1 MKRRFLQ
8 YGLVAGLV
16 ASAAFAS
23 WAWLRPYD
31 FHPDP
36 AARCEILETL
46 VTRDQSFFW
55 VNVHVEMNPGLRH
68 DLQQPVMLETPTGPK
83 QPADTTFAGA
93 DPMLPEEIW
102 FKFWLESADLAG
114 PVTLKVNGGKLSVKT
129 LSQVPELGTSTLRNF
144 TNNHW

>member
-1 MKRRFLQ
+1 M
-8 YGLVAGLV
+8 AGLV

-36 AARCEILETL
+36 AARCEVLETL
-46 VTRDQSFFW
+46 ITRDGSYFW
-55 VNVHVEMNPGLRH
+55 ANVHVKVSPGAGH
-68 DLQQPVMLETPTGPK
+68 DLRIPVTLNTPTGAK
-83 QPADTTFAGA
+83 QPADTTFAGL
-93 DPMLPEEIW
+93 DPMKPEEIW

-114 PVTLKVNGGKLSVKT
+114 PVTLRINGGTLSVKT
-129 LSQVPELGTSTLRNF
+129 LSKVPDLGSSTLRNF